1 MDLAFSPDGA
11 ALVCAIGDGTATA
24 WDGLALTPKTFAKP
38 SDEMLRTCAYSADGA
53 VVAVAGE
60 AKVIFLLDAATLAT
74 AGAVEGA
81 HDGGSINALR
91 FSANGQLASGGDDK
105 AIKLWSVAPGG
116 ASATLVKAVDGA
128 HRAAVMA
135 LAVTATGLAS
145 SSGDIDGQ
153 GLPNTLSV
161 WT

>member
-1 MDLAFSPDGA
+1 
-11 ALVCAIGDGTATA
+11 
-24 WDGLALTPKTFAKP
+24 
-38 SDEMLRTCAYSADGA
+38 MLRTCAYSADGA

-91 FSANGQLASGGDDK
+91 FSAAGQLASGGDDK

>member
-1 MDLAFSPDGA
+1 MGRATGEDGGTHDDGVMDLAFSPDGA

-53 VVAVAGE
+53 VVA
-60 AKVIFLLDAATLAT
+60 
-74 AGAVEGA
+74 
-81 HDGGSINALR
+81 
-91 FSANGQLASGGDDK
+91 
-105 AIKLWSVAPGG
+105 
-116 ASATLVKAVDGA
+116 ATLVKAVDGA